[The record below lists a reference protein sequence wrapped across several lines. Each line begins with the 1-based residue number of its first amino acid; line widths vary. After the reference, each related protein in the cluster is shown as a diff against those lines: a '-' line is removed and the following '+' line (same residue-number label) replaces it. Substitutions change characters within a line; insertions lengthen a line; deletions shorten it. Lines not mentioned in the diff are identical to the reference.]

1 MEASANVLEA
11 VEALARVLAVSGGA
25 GPWLAHAEAAA
36 RAVRARSGAGA
47 LQQVAALRARGGGG
61 EELVELLRQHREH
74 LAAQAAWAEACAAH
88 VDAPPAEPQTMSDA
102 ELCAWLAGRGALA
115 AGAAPPPARDV
126 LLQAAAAYCAFFA
139 ANAAQVR
146 AVEEAEERAQARY
159 AEQLARAASAAGAAP
174 RAAAQ
179 AQAQA
184 QVQAA
189 PSSNACP
196 GCDRV
201 ASKSCTACRS
211 VSYCSVEC
219 QRANWKEHKATC
231 RAASKPAA

>member
-1 MEASANVLEA
+1 MEASASALEA
-11 VEALARVLAVSGGA
+11 VEELARVLAASGGA
-25 GPWLAHAEAAA
+25 GPWLAQAEAAA
-36 RAVRARSGAGA
+36 RAVREAAGSSGAGA

-88 VDAPPAEPQTMSDA
+88 IDAPPAEPQTMSDA

-115 AGAAPPPARDV
+115 ASAAPPPARDV
-126 LLQAAAAYCAFFA
+126 LLQATAAYSSFCA
-139 ANAAQVR
+139 ANAAQIR
-146 AVEEAEERAQARY
+146 AVKEAEERAQARY
-159 AEQLARAASAAGAAP
+159 AEQLARAANAAGAAP

-184 QVQAA
+184 AL
-189 PSSNACP
+189 SSKACP
-196 GCDRV
+196 GCGRV
-201 ASKSCTACRS
+201 ASKSCSACRS
-211 VSYCSVEC
+211 VRYCSVQC
-219 QRANWKEHKATC
+219 QRAHWNEHKAAC